1 MLKTRHKPRPQDNF
15 MEVLRAS
22 ETRYR
27 RLFEAAQDGIL
38 ILDAN
43 TGMIEDVNPFLVN
56 LLGFSRAQFL
66 GKQLWELGFFRDIAA
81 NQASFAELQ
90 EKGYVRYDDLPM
102 KTADGRRIEVEFVSN
117 VYMVDHHR
125 VIQCNIRDITER
137 AQAKGRLRLMAD
149 ILDVEPTSVVVHD
162 ASGGILYGNRKASEL
177 HGYSP
182 EEFLRLNLRDLLSA
196 EARELMPA
204 RLRHIQTSGQGCYE
218 VVHVRKDGS
227 AFPLRIHA
235 RTAEWEGRPVILN
248 VQTDLTER
256 TQMEN
261 QLRQAQKLEAIGLL
275 AGGVAHDYN
284 NILMAQLG
292 YCELMK
298 SSLKDDDPLA
308 KDLAQIKA
316 CAERAAALTH
326 QLLAFSRKQPLQ
338 LEVLDLNAVVA
349 GIGKMLRR
357 LIGEDVDFATVLG
370 ADLGRVRADPG
381 QIEQVITNLAVN
393 AREAMP
399 HGGKLVIE
407 TANVDLDAEYARSH
421 VSVVPG
427 RYVMLAVSDT
437 GEGMDEATQSRVFE
451 PFFTTKVRGHGAGLG
466 LATVYGIVKQSGG
479 NIWVYS
485 EPGKGTSFKIYLPRV
500 EAEPTPPARREPVP
514 ACGGGEQVLVV
525 EDELTIRELLQRMLA
540 GLGYRVRAAANGGEA
555 LIALEEEGLKPDL
568 LITDV
573 VMPGMSGTA
582 LAERLRRVQPGL
594 RVLYMSG
601 YTDDAIVHHGAL
613 DSGTPF
619 LQKPFSTSDL
629 AAKVHELLGAG

>member
-1 MLKTRHKPRPQDNF
+1 MAKRKNDMLKA
-15 MEVLRAS
+15 LRAS

-38 ILDAN
+38 ILNAE
-43 TGMIEDVNPFLVN
+43 TGMIDDVNPFLVK
-56 LLGFSRAQFL
+56 LLGLSREQFL
-66 GKQLWELGFFRDIAA
+66 GKQLWELGFFKDIAA

-102 KTADGRRIEVEFVSN
+102 KTAGGRRIEVEFVSN
-117 VYMVDHHR
+117 VYPVNHHK

-162 ASGGILYGNRKASEL
+162 ADGGILYGNRKAYEL

-182 EEFLRLNLRDLLSA
+182 EEFLRLNLRDLLSV

-204 RLRHIQTSGQGCYE
+204 RLRQVYESGQACYE
-218 VVHVRKDGS
+218 VSHLRKDGS
-227 AFPLRIHA
+227 TFPLRVHA
-235 RTAEWEGRPVILN
+235 RTAEWEGRPVILS

-275 AGGVAHDYN
+275 AGGVAHDFN

-298 SSLKDDDPLA
+298 SSLRDEDPLA
-308 KDLAQIKA
+308 RDLAQIRA

-338 LEVLDLNAVVA
+338 LEVLDLNRVVT
-349 GIGKMLRR
+349 GIGTMLRR
-357 LIGEDVDFATVLG
+357 LIGEDVDFATVL
-370 ADLGRVRADPG
+370 APELGRVRADPG

-399 HGGKLVIE
+399 HGGKLTIE

-437 GEGMDEATQSRVFE
+437 GSGMDEATQSRVFE
-451 PFFTTKVRGHGAGLG
+451 PFFTTKVRGQGSGLG
-466 LATVYGIVKQSGG
+466 LATIYGIVKQSGG

-500 EAEPTPPARREPVP
+500 EAEPTPQVRDEPTCAR
-514 ACGGGEQVLVV
+514 GGGEQVLVV

-540 GLGYRVRAAANGGEA
+540 GLGYCARVAANGGEA
-555 LIALEEEGLKPDL
+555 LIAVEEEQLKPDL

-573 VMPGMSGTA
+573 VMPGMSGKV
-582 LAERLRRVQPGL
+582 LAERLRKTQPDL
-594 RVLYMSG
+594 KVLYMSG

-619 LQKPFSTSDL
+619 LQKPFNTNDL
-629 AAKVHELLGAG
+629 AAKVHKLLGSG